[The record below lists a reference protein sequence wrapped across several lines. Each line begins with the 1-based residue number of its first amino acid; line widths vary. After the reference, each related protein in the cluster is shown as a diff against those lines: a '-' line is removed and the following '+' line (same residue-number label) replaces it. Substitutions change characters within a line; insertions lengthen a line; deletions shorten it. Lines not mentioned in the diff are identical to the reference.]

1 MLVAS
6 VVIIIKA
13 PKCPSPEPKQWWQK
27 SPVYEVYVK
36 SFKDSNEDG
45 NGDLQGVASKL
56 DYLKGLGI
64 GSVYL
69 SNIFK
74 WQVQGDDVTF
84 LKEVDPTFGTME
96 DFDHLLDDIHAKDMK
111 VIMDFFPYPNGP
123 TLSDEAKLVDILQ
136 FWVDKGVDGFR
147 VDLGNEVKEGQ
158 GFAETID
165 LLKKLRA
172 VLDEASKDDP
182 TEPRYQ
188 LLQQVLQRNL
198 ETKSQNFSYLTIFK
212 KKI

>member
-36 SFKDSNEDG
+36 SFKDSNGDG

-69 SNIFK
+69 SNIYRWPRFK
-74 WQVQGDDVTF
+74 IQGQVVQGDPN

-96 DFDHLLDDIHAKDMK
+96 DFDNLLDDIHAKDMK
-111 VIMDFFPYPNGP
+111 VIMDFFPNES
-123 TLSDEAKLVDILQ
+123 TDEAKLVDILQ

-198 ETKSQNFSYLTIFK
+198 ETKSQNFSYLTIF
-212 KKI
+212 

>member
-1 MLVAS
+1 MG
-6 VVIIIKA
+6 IYRW
-13 PKCPSPEPKQWWQK
+13 PR
-27 SPVYEVYVK
+27 
-36 SFKDSNEDG
+36 FKI
-45 NGDLQGVASKL
+45 QGQV
-56 DYLKGLGI
+56 
-64 GSVYL
+64 
-69 SNIFK
+69 
-74 WQVQGDDVTF
+74 VQGDPN

-96 DFDHLLDDIHAKDMK
+96 DFDNLLDDIHAKDMK
-111 VIMDFFPYPNGP
+111 VIMDFFPNEP

-182 TEPRYQ
+182 TEPRIMMISDANMTPAK
-188 LLQQVLQRNL
+188 LV
-198 ETKSQNFSYLTIFK
+198 S
-212 KKI
+212 

>member
-69 SNIFK
+69 SNIYRWPRFK
-74 WQVQGDDVTF
+74 IQGQVVQGDPN

-96 DFDHLLDDIHAKDMK
+96 DFDKLLDDIHAKDMK
-111 VIMDFFPYPNGP
+111 VIMDFFPNES
-123 TLSDEAKLVDILQ
+123 TDEAKLVDILQ

-198 ETKSQNFSYLTIFK
+198 ETKSQNFSYLTIF
-212 KKI
+212 

>member
-36 SFKDSNEDG
+36 SFKDSNGDG

-69 SNIFK
+69 SNIYK
-74 WQVQGDDVTF
+74 WPVQGDPN

-96 DFDHLLDDIHAKDMK
+96 DFDNLLDDIHAKDMK
-111 VIMDFFPYPNGP
+111 VIMDFFPNES
-123 TLSDEAKLVDILQ
+123 TDEAKLVDILQ

-212 KKI
+212 KKSSSA